1 MKYFYKP
8 ISIFLSINLLMIQ
21 LLSGKTQ
28 DDSGLI
34 YVGYIGESFNNI
46 PDGYQRLVRQK
57 MLSVI
62 NQNYY
67 EFFNPI
73 DLSTS
78 HSDEIT

>member
-1 MKYFYKP
+1 
-8 ISIFLSINLLMIQ
+8 MIQ
-21 LLSGKTQ
+21 LLSGKPQ

-34 YVGYIGESFNNI
+34 NVGYIGESFNNI

-57 MLSVI
+57 MLGVI

-73 DLSTS
+73 DLSIS
-78 HSDEIT
+78 L